1 MPLATNTWRPAF
13 RSLFATPL
21 VTTMAILSLALGIG
35 ANTALFSIFN
45 SVILRTLPVHDPG
58 SLAVLTAGSWT
69 YPIWEAVKRR
79 ETDVFNGAFAWS
91 GERFDLSQGGEASFI
106 EGAYVSGRIFE
117 VLGISAARGRLLT
130 PADDATGADAAVA
143 VISHRYWQQRYG
155 GTGDVVGQRLTLQRV
170 PFTVVGVMPSGF
182 FGPDVGRSADVM
194 IPFAAEPLI
203 RGRESFLNGRS
214 TWWLDIM
221 VRMKPGQTL
230 DQANTALRG
239 VQAQIRS
246 ETLPPWPAAMLESY
260 IRDPFTLAPAATGR
274 SDFRRRIE
282 TPLLAMIAAVGLV
295 LLIACA
301 NIANLL
307 LARALTRRREFSVRL
322 ALGASRWQIARILLA
337 ESLMIA
343 GAGAALGLVFAQ
355 WSGALL
361 VQQFATW
368 RGTVFLDLTLDWRVL
383 GFTALLTVVT
393 AIVAG
398 VATALGVNGVTPN
411 EVLKDA
417 GRSIMGG
424 RRIGLRGTLVV
435 AQIALSLILVVAA
448 GLFLRTFS
456 SLSRVPLGFT
466 PESLV
471 VVSLNLQPSAVGATE
486 RVALTERLRVAA
498 TAVPGVTSAGVSLIT
513 PISGSGWNNG
523 VGEGEGVPD
532 RSMMTWQNAVTPGW
546 FSTMGMRLI
555 GGRDFTAGDRIG
567 ATLVAVVNE
576 TFAKRFLP
584 GQQPVGQTIRLRGP
598 KDGTTYEIVGYVA
611 DAVYRSPREGM
622 VPTLYVPLAQREQ
635 LNPGPA
641 LVVAA
646 APGQRAAIERALS
659 SALKQVDPAIA
670 FTFRTF
676 DDFIGATVMQERLV
690 ALLSTFFGGLALLL
704 AGIGL
709 YGLMSHAVGRR
720 RTEIGVRMALGADP
734 AEIVR
739 LVVGRVGVLLGL
751 GIAIGVGISLWASKF
766 LTTLL
771 FQLDPRDPVTFTAGV
786 AVLVVVGVVAAWLPA
801 RRAALLDPASVLREG

>member
-1 MPLATNTWRPAF
+1 
-13 RSLFATPL
+13 
-21 VTTMAILSLALGIG
+21 
-35 ANTALFSIFN
+35 
-45 SVILRTLPVHDPG
+45 
-58 SLAVLTAGSWT
+58 LTAGSWT

-230 DQANTALRG
+230 EQANTALRG

-246 ETLPPWPAAMLESY
+246 ETLPPWPATMLESY

-398 VATALGVNGVTPN
+398 VAPARVNGVTPN
-411 EVLKDA
+411 EVLRTPA
-417 GRSIMGG
+417 GHHRRPPDRTSRHTRRRADCATHNSRRCRRSFYA
-424 RRIGLRGTLVV
+424 R
-435 AQIALSLILVVAA
+435 SHH
-448 GLFLRTFS
+448 
-456 SLSRVPLGFT
+456 LSRALLT

-471 VVSLNLQPSAVGATE
+471 VVSLNLHKRGRRPSGSPRNGCE
-486 RVALTERLRVAA
+486 GR
-498 TAVPGVTSAGVSLIT
+498 GCSAETRGVSLIT

-523 VGEGEGVPD
+523 VGEGEGVPTEHD
-532 RSMMTWQNAVTPGW
+532 DLAEC
-546 FSTMGMRLI
+546 
-555 GGRDFTAGDRIG
+555 RDAAG
-567 ATLVAVVNE
+567 
-576 TFAKRFLP
+576 
-584 GQQPVGQTIRLRGP
+584 
-598 KDGTTYEIVGYVA
+598 
-611 DAVYRSPREGM
+611 
-622 VPTLYVPLAQREQ
+622 
-635 LNPGPA
+635 
-641 LVVAA
+641 
-646 APGQRAAIERALS
+646 
-659 SALKQVDPAIA
+659 
-670 FTFRTF
+670 FR
-676 DDFIGATVMQERLV
+676 Q
-690 ALLSTFFGGLALLL
+690 
-704 AGIGL
+704 
-709 YGLMSHAVGRR
+709 
-720 RTEIGVRMALGADP
+720 
-734 AEIVR
+734 
-739 LVVGRVGVLLGL
+739 
-751 GIAIGVGISLWASKF
+751 WA
-766 LTTLL
+766 
-771 FQLDPRDPVTFTAGV
+771 
-786 AVLVVVGVVAAWLPA
+786 
-801 RRAALLDPASVLREG
+801 